1 MTPKVQVAKITACS
15 LFHLQQDKQFTIDFM
30 QSWKWFKVYAEF
42 VIFIENNLGFNV
54 IYVVR
59 FQCRFTLLLWYLTNL
74 FIKFYIYVY
83 LAFEVKSSTVILLAF
98 NQIKITSSVR
108 WNVFQNLIKCFC
120 IIVAHLTMGMKVYHI
135 LFDTDYKF

>member
-1 MTPKVQVAKITACS
+1 MTPKVQVVKITACS

-59 FQCRFTLLLWYLTNL
+59 FQCGFTLLL
-74 FIKFYIYVY
+74 
-83 LAFEVKSSTVILLAF
+83 
-98 NQIKITSSVR
+98 
-108 WNVFQNLIKCFC
+108 
-120 IIVAHLTMGMKVYHI
+120 
-135 LFDTDYKF
+135 

>member
-1 MTPKVQVAKITACS
+1 MTPKVQVVKITACS

-59 FQCRFTLLLWYLTNL
+59 FQCRFTLLL
-74 FIKFYIYVY
+74 
-83 LAFEVKSSTVILLAF
+83 
-98 NQIKITSSVR
+98 
-108 WNVFQNLIKCFC
+108 
-120 IIVAHLTMGMKVYHI
+120 
-135 LFDTDYKF
+135 